1 MNFRPRYLFALAALL
16 GVASGAGADKLVLVA
31 GGGAA
36 HQDGGLATTTA
47 IGQPFGMAR
56 DKGGNLFIA
65 DYSEHRVWK
74 VDPKGIISVVAGTGK
89 KGFAGDGRPAIQ
101 GQFDGMHD
109 LVVAPSG
116 DLFVADSYNL
126 RVRKIDA
133 KTGTLSTVA
142 GNGEKKIAG
151 DGGPGDKAG
160 LDGVASLWL
169 TGDKLYMTGFS
180 AAVRVLDLKT
190 GIIDRVKGING
201 GRSIAVDSAGNLY
214 VGGGTTLRVLR
225 PDGKAELLHD
235 SKKAVAYDVKIGD
248 NPKHLGF
255 DADENVLIADDFGH
269 QIKKYVVA
277 EKKLLVV
284 AGSGKKGKGGLDG
297 PPLQAEL
304 DGPHAVYFDPVT
316 KCVYLGDSRNKRV
329 LKIEP

>member
-1 MNFRPRYLFALAALL
+1 MNFPHRYLFALAALL
-16 GVASGAGADKLVLVA
+16 GVASEILADKLLLVA
-31 GGGAA
+31 GGGTTK
-36 HQDGGLATTTA
+36 DGGPATAAA

-74 VDPKGIISVVAGTGK
+74 VDSKGIISVAAGTGK
-89 KGFAGDGRPAIQ
+89 KGFAGDGGPASQ

-109 LVVAPSG
+109 LVVAPNG
-116 DLFVADSYNL
+116 DVFVADSYNL

-133 KTGTLSTVA
+133 KTGTLSMVA
-142 GNGEKKIAG
+142 GDGQKKITG
-151 DGGPGDKAG
+151 DGGPGEKAS

-190 GIIDRVKGING
+190 GILDRVKGING
-201 GRSIAVDSAGNLY
+201 GRSIAVDSKGNVY

-225 PDGKAELLHD
+225 PDGKAEVLHD
-235 SKKAVAYDVKIGD
+235 SKKAAAGDMKLGD

-269 QIKKYVVA
+269 QIKKYTVA
-277 EKKLLVV
+277 EKKLAVV
-284 AGSGKKGKGGLDG
+284 AGSGKKGKGGLEG

-304 DGPHAVYFDPVT
+304 DGPHAVYFDPAT

>member
-1 MNFRPRYLFALAALL
+1 MIARRQYRFALALLL
-16 GVASGAGADKLVLVA
+16 GVASAASAEKLVLVA
-31 GGGAA
+31 GGGTAK
-36 HQDGGLATTTA
+36 DGGPATEAA

-56 DKGGNLFIA
+56 DKVGNLFVA
-65 DYSEHRVWK
+65 DFTEHRVWR
-74 VDPKGIISVVAGTGK
+74 VDPKGVISVAAGTGK
-89 KGFAGDGRPAIQ
+89 KGFAGDGGPAAK
-101 GQFDGMHD
+101 GEFDGMHD
-109 LVVAPSG
+109 LVVAQNG

-142 GNGEKKIAG
+142 GDGQKKIAG
-151 DGGPGDKAG
+151 DGGPGEKAS

-169 TGDKLYMTGFS
+169 AGDKLYMTGFS
-180 AAVRVLDLKT
+180 GAVRVLDLKT
-190 GIIDRVKGING
+190 GTIDRVKGITG
-201 GRSIAVDSAGNLY
+201 GRSVAVDSKGNVY

-225 PDGKAELLHD
+225 PDGKVEMLHD
-235 SKKAVAYDVKIGD
+235 SKKAAVDDVKLGD

-255 DADENVLIADDFGH
+255 DAEENVLIADEFGH

-277 EKKLLVV
+277 EKKVVVV

-297 PPLQAEL
+297 PPLSAEL
-304 DGPHAVYFDPVT
+304 DGPHAVYFDPAT